1 MVEGSPKSESGATGR
16 GIRRPQEFAKYMDKF
31 LAVGPIGSISIRK
44 ERKEHGVKRVLI
56 TFLWGS

>member
-1 MVEGSPKSESGATGR
+1 
-16 GIRRPQEFAKYMDKF
+16 MDKF
-31 LAVGPIGSISIRK
+31 LAMGPIGSISIRK